1 MTDRPE
7 ASPGRLGLG
16 EAAAVSRPPGL
27 RVVLDIRPA
36 QEPGRA
42 PATAAYLTELLTAY
56 AADPAEGESFVLLL
70 QAGGEDPTAAPEF
83 DGLDVVGRRLL
94 PPTRLLRSGAMTIDP
109 FLLRGVSLG
118 AAWHAERGGAHGAV
132 YHTAAGAAPLASGL
146 PVVVSVLDLAP
157 WELPGT
163 YQAGAI
169 ASFGRRLRVRILR
182 DAAAVIVGSE
192 ASARAARRLLHLRR
206 DRIHVVPLA
215 ARAAFT
221 PGAAAG
227 TAEEVARLGL
237 PGRYIVYPGRYDAR
251 QDLVTL
257 LRALSTLAASGPSG
271 SAPGRRRSSRARPDD
286 VPWPPRILLVGAS
299 PDDRAALAR
308 AAAREGV
315 GELISYAPNLP
326 PERLAAVVAGA
337 RAVVLP
343 VLSEAA
349 GTAAIESLACG
360 IPVVA
365 SAVGALPEL
374 VAGAGILVEPR
385 DPDRLAAAIST
396 AWADDAVHDRIAAE
410 SRARA
415 AGPRRTWADVALE
428 TRAVYAAVGMAADR
442 GITADRGVTA
452 DRGDIADRG

>member
-7 ASPGRLGLG
+7 APPGRLGLG
-16 EAAAVSRPPGL
+16 EPAAVSRPPGL

-42 PATAAYLTELLTAY
+42 PATAAYLTELLAAY

-237 PGRYIVYPGRYDAR
+237 PGRYLVYPGRYDAR

-257 LRALSTLAASGPSG
+257 LRALSTLAAAGPSSPG
-271 SAPGRRRSSRARPDD
+271 PGRRRSSRARPDE
-286 VPWPPRILLVGAS
+286 VLWPPRILLVGAS

-349 GTAAIESLACG
+349 GTAAIEALACG
-360 IPVVA
+360 TPVVA
-365 SAVGALPEL
+365 SAVGTLPEL

-396 AWADDAVHDRIAAE
+396 AWADDAVHDRITAE

-415 AGPRRTWADVALE
+415 AGPRRTWADVARE
-428 TRAVYAAVGMAADR
+428 TRAVYAAVGIAADRRDAADR
-442 GITADRGVTA
+442 G
-452 DRGDIADRG
+452 